1 MAFKLYEIDIQVLAS
16 ISFHSVDYS
25 LPWEPDNPLIQ
36 IKYIQL
42 GSEIWT
48 SPVFYGQIV
57 LWLIHTIL
65 SGIQMVHPMT
75 QRILSEL
82 QTLKSPVFG
91 RLLYDHLTFKLQSR
105 NRFFKDSLV

>member
-1 MAFKLYEIDIQVLAS
+1 MAFKFYEIDIQVLAS
-16 ISFHSVDYS
+16 ISFHSVDYT

-57 LWLIHTIL
+57 LWLIRAFL
-65 SGIQMVHPMT
+65 SGIQMVHLMT

-82 QTLKSPVFG
+82 QTLKSPEFG
-91 RLLYDHLTFKLQSR
+91 
-105 NRFFKDSLV
+105 